1 MNVSLEKKSEL
12 EALLT
17 MRLSKEDYQPKV
29 EEQLKKFRKTARI
42 PGFRPGTAP
51 MGMVKKM
58 VGQNILVEE
67 VNRLAS
73 DTLSSYLSENK
84 IDILGYP
91 LSSTEHQAELDFNNE
106 GSDFVLYFDLALSP
120 EFDLALSKNDKLTSY
135 KVKVGDKEIDAEVQ
149 EVLKRYSTRIPVDAS
164 ESEND
169 TLKVNLTE
177 LNEAGEALEGGV
189 AEKTTT
195 ILPEMI
201 TDENSRKL
209 FGGVKKGDVVK
220 ADIFKVFNDNQRMLS
235 SVLGIPEEG
244 LNDLEKTFSFEIIEI
259 NKIEPA
265 EIGQELFDQ
274 LFGPN
279 TISTEEEFREK
290 IKESIEQRYQ
300 ADAEHILSHEL
311 DNLVLEKHNF
321 NLPDAMLKRWLLET
335 KAENYTADNIEER
348 YASERDALRYQL
360 IRDKV
365 VETQGIQISYEDV
378 KQMNIIYTYQMFAQY
393 GMSSYG
399 HDMVERFAQRQEQDQ
414 EHMRRMHDLVVS
426 RKVSEYFRSI
436 ITINEKEVNVDKFG
450 EILEAHNKAHH
461 NH

>member
-12 EALLT
+12 QALLT
-17 MRLSKEDYQPKV
+17 IRLSQEDYKPKV

-51 MGMVKKM
+51 MGMIRKM

-67 VNRLAS
+67 VNRLAG
-73 DTLSSYLSENK
+73 DTLNSYLNENK

-91 LSSTEHQAELDFNNE
+91 LSSSEKEAVLNFNDE
-106 GSDFVLYFDLALSP
+106 GSDFVLHFDLALSP
-120 EFDLALSKNDKLTSY
+120 EFDLALNKKDKLTLY
-135 KVKVGDKEIDAEVQ
+135 KIKVSDKEVDQEVQ
-149 EVLKRYSTRIPVDAS
+149 EVLKRYSTRIPVDVS
-164 ESEND
+164 ETEND
-169 TLKVNLTE
+169 SLKVNLTE
-177 LNEAGEALEGGV
+177 LSAEGEALEGGV
-189 AEKTTT
+189 SDKSTT

-201 TDENSRKL
+201 QDDATRAL
-209 FGGVKKGDVVK
+209 FSGLKTGSIVK
-220 ADIFKVFNDNQRMLS
+220 ADVFKVFNDNQRMLS

-244 LNDLEKTFSFEIIEI
+244 LNDLENSFSFEITEI
-259 NKIEPA
+259 HKVQPGEL
-265 EIGQELFDQ
+265 GQELYDQ

-279 TISTEEEFREK
+279 TISTEAEFREK
-290 IKESIEQRYQ
+290 IKENLEQRYQ
-300 ADAEHILSHEL
+300 ADAEHILTHEL
-311 DNLVLEKHNF
+311 DNLVLEKHSF
-321 NLPDAMLKRWLLET
+321 GLPDDLLKRWLLET

-365 VETQGIQISYEDV
+365 LETQGIEITYEEV
-378 KQMNIIYTYQMFAQY
+378 KQMNIVYTYQMFAQY

-414 EHMRRMHDLVVS
+414 EHMRRMQDLVIS
-426 RKVSEYFRSI
+426 RKVSDYFRSV
-436 ITINEKEVNVDKFG
+436 ITIDEKEVNVEKFS
-450 EILEAHNKAHH
+450 EILDAHNKAHH

>member
-12 EALLT
+12 QALLT
-17 MRLSKEDYQPKV
+17 MRLSKDDYQPKV

-51 MGMVKKM
+51 MGMVRKM

-91 LSSTEHQAELDFNNE
+91 LSSKEHEAVLNFNDE

-120 EFDLALSKNDKLTSY
+120 EFELALNKKDKLTLY
-135 KVKVGDKEIDAEVQ
+135 KVKVSDKEIDAEIQ
-149 EVLKRYSTRIPVDAS
+149 EVLKRYSTRIPVEVS

-177 LNEAGEALEGGV
+177 LNGEGEPLEGGV
-189 AEKTTT
+189 AEKSTT

-201 TDENSRKL
+201 TDEATRKL
-209 FGGVKKGDVVK
+209 FSGVKNGATVK
-220 ADIFKVFNDNQRMLS
+220 ADIFKVFNDNQRMLT

-244 LNDLEKTFSFEIIEI
+244 LNDLEKVFRFEITEI
-259 NKIEPA
+259 NKIQPGEL
-265 EIGQELFDQ
+265 GQELYDQ

-279 TISTEEEFREK
+279 TISTEAEFREK
-290 IKESIEQRYQ
+290 IRESLEQRYQ
-300 ADAEHILSHEL
+300 GDAEHILNHEL
-311 DNLVLEKHNF
+311 DNLVLEKHGF
-321 NLPDAMLKRWLLET
+321 NLPDELLKRWLLET
-335 KAENYTADNIEER
+335 KAENYTTENIEER

-378 KQMNIIYTYQMFAQY
+378 KQMNIVYTYQMFAQY

-414 EHMRRMHDLVVS
+414 EHMRRMHDLVIS
-426 RKVSEYFRSI
+426 RKVSEYFRSA
-436 ITINEKEVNVDKFG
+436 ITVDEKEVNVDKFS
-450 EILEAHNKAHH
+450 EILDAHNKTHH